1 MKRVPSQ
8 EDIREVAFKLL
19 GRRELTERELAER
32 LLRKG
37 FTESRI
43 TEVLTDLKQLGY
55 IDDRSLCERLVK
67 YLAVEK
73 LQGDRRIE
81 LTLRARGVPPAI
93 IGEALANVRKE
104 FSEAEAMA
112 KKAESWK
119 AYNQAAVTQLIIEK
133 LPELARA
140 IAEPLAKTEKI
151 VVINSGGESAGA
163 SKITK
168 DVTNVIAQLPPV
180 IEALSGIKLEDLV
193 TKLPKLGDPN
203 EKQE

>member
-81 LTLRARGVPPAI
+81 STLRARGVPPAM
-93 IGEALANVRKE
+93 IGDALANIRKE

-112 KKAESWK
+112 MYFTRK
-119 AYNQAAVTQLIIEK
+119 Q
-133 LPELARA
+133 R
-140 IAEPLAKTEKI
+140 
-151 VVINSGGESAGA
+151 G
-163 SKITK
+163 KITAGK
-168 DVTNVIAQLPPV
+168 LIYHGFPPGLV
-180 IEALSGIKLEDLV
+180 YETLSRR
-193 TKLPKLGDPN
+193 PN
-203 EKQE
+203 ENDGE